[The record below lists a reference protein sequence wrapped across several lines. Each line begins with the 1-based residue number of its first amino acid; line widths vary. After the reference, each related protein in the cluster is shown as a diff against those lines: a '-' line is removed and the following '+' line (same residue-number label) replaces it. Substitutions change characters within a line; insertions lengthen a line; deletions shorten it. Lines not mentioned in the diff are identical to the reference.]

1 MHPFASPVPVATY
14 GFGRQPAYTL
24 VWFSRP
30 VLVLQTHSPP
40 RSPDRRQ
47 GDSCSA
53 HPSRSSLAAEPRCLF
68 LPHVMSWAS
77 SIAAGL
83 CKQEVIKSVYSSGRQ
98 LINSTFS
105 PRWGAET
112 HTGGI
117 NLSLASL
124 LSPRMPGFFF
134 LLCFFFLS
142 FKEKMEIVSDQ
153 LESELTELCVRNL
166 FIMIWYCSGQHVCY
180 AGDHPAI
187 PSTTGSKCRAAQPAA
202 GRGPRGRVLCLAF
215 GKGSPR
221 A

>member
-1 MHPFASPVPVATY
+1 
-14 GFGRQPAYTL
+14 
-24 VWFSRP
+24 
-30 VLVLQTHSPP
+30 
-40 RSPDRRQ
+40 
-47 GDSCSA
+47 
-53 HPSRSSLAAEPRCLF
+53 
-68 LPHVMSWAS
+68 MSWAS

-83 CKQEVIKSVYSSGRQ
+83 CKQEVIKSAYSSGRQ

-124 LSPRMPGFFF
+124 LSPRMPVFFF

-142 FKEKMEIVSDQ
+142 FKEKMEIVSDR

-166 FIMIWYCSGQHVCY
+166 FIMIWYCSGQHVCS

-187 PSTTGSKCRAAQPAA
+187 PSTTGSKRRAAQPAA
-202 GRGPRGRVLCLAF
+202 GRGPGAVCYALPL
-215 GKGSPR
+215 GKGLPELEPGARTRRWVDAAWSQCLLFACPPLSSAAAVQGR
-221 A
+221 RCGWRQEQLLGVVCWPHP